1 MSGPSD
7 TAELRYKLAHIAEH
21 LAAAGEREKLL
32 RLMAPRWLETKRLHL
47 GVDAYRSLARDVA
60 VALRVPP
67 SRSADLPAYIRL
79 CVLSG
84 TLNALVTDLP
94 PEALA
99 VLAGSGR
106 VSEALAAVGMMTDPD
121 RRAWALHV
129 IARKQVAGD
138 RQTAIDVWRQALS
151 LASADDRAGAGR
163 LRAAIARGLAEA
175 GETLWS
181 EELMDQ
187 AERDLSAVGKP
198 SGLPVA
204 EGFADLAAVRLAVGP
219 SPQGVAFLHRA
230 YAALAQVHT
239 AWYTDSHRFTE
250 VFRKVVALAVRAGES
265 GPLRTIRKDLVDEQN
280 ENERPNPRYVTSGT
294 CRAGCAAFAIGAAEA
309 GDHDQARWALDALER
324 FGDAGRQRR
333 GPVDSPTFA
342 RIMDRTAVGS
352 GFVNAPFTARR
363 VDVDELSLVC
373 LAVATVSRHSA
384 APPASVME
392 AVKRLDQGI
401 ARMAEE
407 ESSRRNRRQ
416 WGPTHLEGYKNLNHQ
431 YTLTEMYEG
440 PYGMAELRAGHLDNR
455 VIRCIA
461 HARCALALHRAGL
474 LDQASARFARALHE
488 VSGLPA
494 ERGAAVAVLLSAAGE
509 LEATQD
515 ADASLITY
523 ISDQLRLEW
532 VKALDL
538 SLDGGHGIFELA
550 TTTASLRSGA
560 GDIEGLGLILS
571 RLREYPSPPG
581 LRANLA
587 CHLADAGL
595 ARQARS
601 LARSVARLPPRSNT
615 VGYESPAAL
624 AQAAYALRVAGRP
637 GAARRRL
644 RWAGRAVHLRLFF
657 PPEELA
663 RACTAMMRPAL
674 LDDDQTFLRRIL
686 GWLTSV
692 ERPDLEVAA
701 LASGIHQWNTAGTA
715 QLSDG
720 MRQLVRAAALTAF
733 GRYDATGPEPG
744 QRTATAGLLFRLME
758 EIDDP
763 RGVDLLTA
771 ALGTD
776 DDRDATVRFHATLA
790 AIATGRFELIDAAL
804 AAAESRTVSPDD
816 DWMVDSLASRLARH
830 PGHLSPGHL
839 TRLLTLMGATPTP
852 SQVSSLIELGAA
864 LPAGP
869 DRQRIVDAAT
879 RQAHRLRSDRPEML
893 ADLARLGSDPPRTV
907 ELLALGAMSTA
918 AATETADAQSR
929 PTTTFSSYLLAAAP
943 ALHTL
948 DPPGG
953 LVKSI
958 WREIHLLRDFRP
970 DPSRRYRM
978 PYRVIAQYLREF
990 ATFATQWMATIYLLQ
1005 VLLAWGGIWF
1015 MSWLGNGTFGPSWL
1029 GFGTASGVTAV
1040 RGFRT
1045 VARNL
1050 LTPTKWVAPIVGT
1063 VLWLLCLPGAWCAA
1077 KGLTT
1082 YWFPTL
1088 LGPAT
1093 FPTVLICQIV
1103 GMALVAMDFSRR
1115 LWFSDATRYL
1125 GPAV

>member
-129 IARKQVAGD
+129 IAREQAAGD
-138 RQTAIDVWRQALS
+138 RQTAIDVWQQALS
-151 LASADDRAGAGR
+151 LASSDDRASAGR

-175 GETLWS
+175 GETERS

-187 AERDLSAVGKP
+187 AERDLSGVGKP
-198 SGLPVA
+198 SGLLVA

-219 SPQGVAFLHRA
+219 SPQGAALLHHA

-239 AWYTDSHRFTE
+239 GWYTEPHRFTE
-250 VFRKVVALAVRAGES
+250 TFRTVVALAVRAGES
-265 GPLRTIRKDLVDEQN
+265 GPLRTIRKDLVDEQE
-280 ENERPNPRYVTSGT
+280 ENERPNPRYVTSVT
-294 CRAGCAAFAIGAAEA
+294 WRSGCAAFVIGAAEA

-324 FGDAGRQRR
+324 FGSTGRQRR
-333 GPVDSPTFA
+333 GPAGSPTFA

-363 VDVDELSLVC
+363 VDVDELSIVC

-384 APPASVME
+384 TAPAAVME
-392 AVKRLDQGI
+392 AVKRLDEGI

-407 ESSRRNRRQ
+407 ESSSRNRRQ
-416 WGPTHLEGYKNLNHQ
+416 WGPTHLEGYKNLDHQ
-431 YTLTEMYEG
+431 YSLAEIREG
-440 PYGMAELRAGHLDNR
+440 PYGLAELRAGHLDNR

-494 ERGAAVAVLLSAAGE
+494 ERGAAVAALLSAAGE

-538 SLDGGHGIFELA
+538 SLDGGHGIFEQA
-550 TTTASLRSGA
+550 TTTASLRSEA

-581 LRANLA
+581 LRASLA
-587 CHLADAGL
+587 GHLAHAGL

-601 LARSVARLPPRSNT
+601 LARSVARLPPRFNT
-615 VGYESPAAL
+615 VEDESPAAL
-624 AQAAYALRVAGRP
+624 AQAAYALRAAGRP

-644 RWAGRAVHLRLFF
+644 RWAGRAVDLQLFF
-657 PPEELA
+657 PPENLA
-663 RACTAMMRPAL
+663 RACTAMIPPAL

-701 LASGIHQWNTAGTA
+701 LTSGIHQWHTAGTA

-720 MRQLVRAAALTAF
+720 MRQLVREAALTAF
-733 GRYDATGPEPG
+733 GRYATGPEAD

-763 RGVDLLTA
+763 HGVDLLTA

-790 AIATGRFELIDAAL
+790 AIATGRRDLIDAAL
-804 AAAESRTVSPDD
+804 AAAESHTPSPDHS
-816 DWMVDSLASRLARH
+816 WMVDSLASRLALH

-839 TRLLTLMGATPTP
+839 TRLLTLMSANPTL
-852 SQVSSLIELGAA
+852 SQVSSLIDLTAA

-869 DRQRIVDAAT
+869 DHQRIVDAAT
-879 RQAHRLRSDRPEML
+879 RQAHRLRSDRPEGF
-893 ADLARLGSDPPRTV
+893 AALARLGSDPPRTV

-918 AATETADAQSR
+918 AATEATDAQSR
-929 PTTTFSSYLLAAAP
+929 STTTFSSYLLAAAP
-943 ALHTL
+943 ALRTL
-948 DPPGG
+948 DPSGG
-953 LVKSI
+953 LVSSV

-970 DPSRRYRM
+970 DRPRRYRM
-978 PYRVIAQYLREF
+978 PYPVIAQYLREF
-990 ATFATQWMATIYLLQ
+990 AAFATQWMATIYVFQ

-1015 MSWLGNGTFGPSWL
+1015 VSWLGNGSFGPWWL
-1029 GFGTASGVTAV
+1029 GLGTASGVTAT

-1045 VARNL
+1045 VARSL

-1063 VLWLLCLPGAWCAA
+1063 VLWLLCLPSAWCAA

-1088 LGPAT
+1088 LGPST

-1103 GMALVAMDFSRR
+1103 VMGLAAMDFSRR
-1115 LWFSDATRYL
+1115 LWFSDPTRYL
-1125 GPAV
+1125 GPSV